1 MIDQATNGD
10 GDSGRFKILNDWEH
24 DDPAQAPS
32 FKRDQQLTPA
42 ALFKAKVLAVLRNDL
57 RLVNEMPSEYSIGA
71 SAALLAAIG
80 AVEGIAP

>member
-32 FKRDQQLTPA
+32 FKRDQHLTPA
-42 ALFKAKVLAVLRNDL
+42 ALFKAKVLAVLSKE
-57 RLVNEMPSEYSIGA
+57 RLKWKQGPS
-71 SAALLAAIG
+71 ALCALDSVFAAIRD
-80 AVEGIAP
+80 IDT